1 MSSKIRS
8 KSPCVSA
15 TYEKM
20 CYHLPMNPALK
31 PYLPV
36 CEAIG
41 KLFAPNVEVV
51 LHDLEAKKLVFI
63 ANAFTKRR
71 AGDAMLS
78 QPKVPENGDWVGP
91 YDKNLED
98 GKSAK
103 AVTVMLKDAQE
114 KPVGMLCINYD
125 ITPAKALMES
135 LKSIVGCVQPVPSP
149 GAFFSQN
156 WKEHTDELIA
166 QFLSERNVSLQGLSA
181 NEKRELVVSLEAQ
194 GTFAI
199 RNAVGYVCG
208 VLAVSRATIYN
219 WLKQQR
225 EA

>member
-1 MSSKIRS
+1 
-8 KSPCVSA
+8 
-15 TYEKM
+15 
-20 CYHLPMNPALK
+20 MNPALK

-51 LHDLEAKKLVFI
+51 LHDLETKTLVFI

-78 QPKVPENGDWVGP
+78 HPQLPKNGDWVGP
-91 YDKNLED
+91 YDKSLEEC
-98 GKSAK
+98 KALK
-103 AVTVMLKDAQE
+103 AVSIILRDEQE
-114 KPVGMLCINYD
+114 KPIGMLCINYD
-125 ITPAKALMES
+125 ITPAKALFES
-135 LKSIVGCVQPVPSP
+135 LKILVSCDASTPSP

-166 QFLSERNVSLQGLSA
+166 QFLSERNVALQGLST
-181 NEKRELVVSLEAQ
+181 NEKRELAVFLEAK

-199 RNAVGYVCG
+199 RNALGYVCG
-208 VLAVSRATIYN
+208 VLSVSRATIYN